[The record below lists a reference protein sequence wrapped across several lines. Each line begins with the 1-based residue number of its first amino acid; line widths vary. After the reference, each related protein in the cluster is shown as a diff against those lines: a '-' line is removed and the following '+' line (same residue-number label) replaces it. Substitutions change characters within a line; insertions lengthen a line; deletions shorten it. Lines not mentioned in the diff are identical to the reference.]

1 MSKVAER
8 LHENSKRVRENEK
21 RVAAQ
26 LVFVERL
33 QASGKNTRSAE
44 EALEVMRSLLCD
56 LYRARVLLRRQA
68 AGADARNGA
77 MLRISTAAKRRPT
90 TRAS

>member
-1 MSKVAER
+1 
-8 LHENSKRVRENEK
+8 
-21 RVAAQ
+21 
-26 LVFVERL
+26 
-33 QASGKNTRSAE
+33 
-44 EALEVMRSLLCD
+44 MRSLLCD

-77 MLRISTAAKRRPT
+77 MVRTSTAAKRRPT

>member
-26 LVFVERL
+26 LAFVERL

-68 AGADARNGA
+68 AGARNGA
-77 MLRISTAAKRRPT
+77 MVTTSTAAKRRPT